1 MPFRFS
7 PGSAWSLFAL
17 RARRYSWIREVSVR
31 APREAGP
38 EGGEASAPAP
48 HPGGTAA
55 SGAAAGPD
63 RRRDAADA
71 AAAMQQ
77 VESML
82 SFWRDMPPVP
92 GEAELAAAGLP
103 RPFQYDELPPAPP
116 SAEEGRAELERR
128 VRAAIGGG
136 PPSLSP
142 MLLAVAGSGLGA
154 ASAAALAL
162 RGTGSV
168 PAALGALCAGGSAT
182 AVAGAW
188 LRARRREAEARL
200 VARRI
205 AAEWPAFQERAS
217 AAWRFE
223 RAEWELRRAQA
234 RVAWAAGERDRLE
247 RVRRIRAGDAASARA
262 CLEAT
267 LADLD
272 FPFRATCEVALDG
285 DVAHLLVDLPDP
297 ADVVPALR
305 VRVDADLQVE
315 EVAVP
320 DAEREEAYTELA
332 AGVALLLGRTAFAAA
347 PALRRALVAAWR
359 PSAAAGGAEYLLDVE
374 ADRAAV
380 QAFDPATVDPDAYL
394 AILPG
399 RFLQREDHRLSAL
412 TPPAWVSLAFGP
424 LALAPP
430 PAAWRN

>member
-1 MPFRFS
+1 
-7 PGSAWSLFAL
+7 
-17 RARRYSWIREVSVR
+17 
-31 APREAGP
+31 
-38 EGGEASAPAP
+38 
-48 HPGGTAA
+48 
-55 SGAAAGPD
+55 
-63 RRRDAADA
+63 
-71 AAAMQQ
+71 MQT
-77 VESML
+77 VASML
-82 SFWRDMPPVP
+82 SFWRDMPPIP
-92 GEAELAAAGLP
+92 GDAELAAAGLA
-103 RPFQYDELPPAPP
+103 RPFEFDELPPAPP
-116 SAEEGRAELERR
+116 SPEEGMAELERR

-136 PPSLSP
+136 PPAP
-142 MLLAVAGSGLGA
+142 APVLLAVAGSGLGA
-154 ASAAALAL
+154 ASTAALAL
-162 RGTGSV
+162 WGAGVV
-168 PAALGALCAGGSAT
+168 PAALGALGAGGSVT

-188 LRARRREAEARL
+188 LRARGREAL
-200 VARRI
+200 ARRM
-205 AAEWPAFQERAS
+205 ARQLDAEWPAFQERAC

-223 RAEWELRRAQA
+223 RAEWDLRRAQA
-234 RVAWAAGERDRLE
+234 RAAWAAAERDRTE
-247 RVRRIRAGDAASARA
+247 RVRRLRAGDAASARA

-272 FPFRATCEVALDG
+272 FPFRATCEVALAG
-285 DVAHLLVDLPDP
+285 DVAHLLVHLPDP

-359 PSAAAGGAEYLLDVE
+359 PSAAAGRAEYVLDVE

-412 TPPAWVSLAFGP
+412 TPPAWVSAAFGP
-424 LALAPP
+424 VAPAP
-430 PAAWRN
+430 SPAAWRN